1 MSYRRHGPGF
11 IPPIL
16 LDCNCE
22 YCKNYREAPMLREE
36 IKKLRKEI
44 KELRSD
50 LYWKCGVRR
59 R

>member
-1 MSYRRHGPGF
+1 
-11 IPPIL
+11 
-16 LDCNCE
+16 
-22 YCKNYREAPMLREE
+22 MLREE